1 MAKTRVASILA
12 ASAATVGLTATPALA
27 GNHPERQWLVQESAH
42 FQMHFYPG
50 LEQTATRVLKA
61 AEEAYPKLIQD
72 FGVRGPSAKIPII
85 MDQDSFFNGEAEPL
99 KDRITLDPGLTT
111 SSVVGTQRFVAH
123 ELAHV
128 MTFRALN
135 KGNTLAKLNSLGA
148 LPTWFLE
155 GIAQYTAEYWYPSLD
170 RMLRL
175 NTLEG
180 SLLTTTE
187 RTNFRMLGVHAGAA
201 GYNEGYSLCRYMFDT
216 HGRDKVAVLM
226 ANLRDGKKTWEQAI
240 EATFGK
246 TLTAIEA
253 GWRQHLRDG
262 YAKQIQGLQDGVPG
276 ATPVI
281 ESYQGEVNV
290 QPKLSPDGKRL
301 AYLTSRHQDSFLYL
315 RGNVMGFLSL
325 FVAEPDGKGARM
337 VPVGRGAV
345 STFGWSA
352 DGRKLIY
359 SRVVQD
365 GAGNPGFDVFAYDV
379 EARTTVRVTENEGA
393 NAMAWRP
400 GSKQVAYVSV
410 KDGVSAIKL
419 IEVGSKKVQ
428 TLYKPAG
435 DEQFKD
441 PAWSPDGRRLAL
453 VAHRPG
459 EAGRLVMLDVERGR
473 LAPIA
478 RAARGGDSAPCWTPD
493 GQAVVYTSDRS
504 GMTNLYAIDVVTG
517 AERQLTNTYRGAET
531 PSVAP
536 DGSAIYFATFKAK
549 GSVIHR
555 IPYGLGKR
563 AGGGGPARSSGEH
576 APPEPTAKITEPNRE
591 PLNAVRTA
599 NGGAGAAAARAP
611 GSEALQGFSV
621 GAELPKAPPVP
632 AGEGGALD
640 QALAASL
647 SIKTAK
653 PYAPKLTND
662 LLIPQMTSD
671 EKGQQVGVAAVYSD
685 ILEKHQ
691 LGVDVRYGVM
701 SQRFSYNAQYVNRMF
716 GSSWMVS
723 LFDQPQ
729 IALSPDVGL
738 NGRPVMESL
747 YFQRIRGAS
756 LGVQTPLPG
765 GRSLTTGAQ
774 LGTLSTLM
782 DPYVGDYGQLKQG
795 QLNTLNAVLN
805 EQNVKHTIDGD
816 INPSDGYRMAL
827 GMTMSDRSF
836 GSNFNFSQYVFQ
848 GERYFAINPDLRHN
862 LTWRWNLGLI
872 NGDAP
877 QPFLLGGANGSNSIF
892 ALRGY
897 AVGALSGNRLAT
909 TGVEYTLPLMT
920 HIDKMFGP
928 LYLDRLY
935 FAAFTD
941 VGSAWQDGA
950 ASNPFASAGG
960 ELRLRTSVM
969 GRQMLTFRIGLA
981 KKLGS
986 SDFPGFYLSF

>member
-1 MAKTRVASILA
+1 MFSRATAGA
-12 ASAATVGLTATPALA
+12 ALTAATVGLAAAPAFA
-27 GNHPERQWLVQESAH
+27 GNHPERQWLVQETAH

-61 AEEAYPKLIQD
+61 AEEAYPKLKQD
-72 FGVRGPSAKIPII
+72 FGVRGQDAKIPII
-85 MDQDSFFNGEAEPL
+85 VDHDSFFNGEAEPL

-135 KGNTLAKLNSLGA
+135 KGNTMAKLNSLGA

-155 GIAQYTAEYWYPSLD
+155 GIAQYTSEYWYPSND

-175 NTLEG
+175 HTLEN
-180 SLLTTTE
+180 SLLTNTE
-187 RTNFRMLGVHAGAA
+187 RTNFRMLGLHAGAA

-226 ANLRDGKKTWEQAI
+226 ANLRDGKKTWEQAV

-262 YAKQIQGLQDGVPG
+262 YAKQIKGLQDKVPG
-276 ATPVI
+276 ATQVI
-281 ESYQGEVNV
+281 ASYQGEVNV
-290 QPKLSPDGKRL
+290 QPKLSPDGKKL

-325 FVAEPDGKGARM
+325 FVADPDGQRAHM

-345 STFGWSA
+345 SSFGWSS
-352 DGRKLIY
+352 DGRAIVY
-359 SRVVQD
+359 ARVVKD
-365 GAGNPGFDVFAYDV
+365 AVGNPGFDVFAYDV
-379 EARTTVRVTENEGA
+379 QTRATRRLTEGEGA

-400 GSKQVAYVSV
+400 GTQQVAYVAV
-410 KDGVSAIKL
+410 KDGVSAVKL
-419 IEVGSKKVQ
+419 LDTRTKKV
-428 TLYKPAG
+428 TVLHKPAG
-435 DEQFKD
+435 DQQFRD

-453 VAHRPG
+453 VAHAPG
-459 EAGRLVMLDVERGR
+459 DFGRLMVLDADTGKLRPV
-473 LAPIA
+473 A

-493 GQAVVYTSDRS
+493 GKAIVYVSDRS
-504 GMTNLYAIDVVTG
+504 GMTNLYAIDVATG
-517 AERQLTNTYRGAET
+517 VERQLTNTYRGAET

-536 DGSAIYFATFKAK
+536 DGSAIYYATYQAK
-549 GSVIHR
+549 GSMIHR
-555 IPYGLGKR
+555 IPFGPGQR
-563 AGGGGPARSSGEH
+563 AGGGGAGVPRPKA
-576 APPEPTAKITEPNRE
+576 ATKIAEPDGHE
-591 PLNAVRTA
+591 PLN
-599 NGGAGAAAARAP
+599 GARAP
-611 GSEALQGFSV
+611 KGGGGPAKAGASALTDALEGFSV
-621 GAELPKAPPVP
+621 GAEAPPTPALP

-640 QALAASL
+640 KALEEAF
-647 SIKTAK
+647 SIKTAR
-653 PYAPKLTND
+653 PYTPKLTND
-662 LLIPQMTSD
+662 LLLPQMTSD
-671 EKGQQVGVAAVYSD
+671 EKGQQVGVAAMYSD

-691 LGVDVRYGVM
+691 LGVDVRYGIM

-723 LFDQPQ
+723 LFDQPT

-738 NGRPVMESL
+738 NGRPVVESL
-747 YFQRIRGAS
+747 YFQRLRGAS
-756 LGVQTPLPG
+756 LGALTPLPG
-765 GRSLTTGAQ
+765 GRQLSTSAQ
-774 LGTLSTLM
+774 MGTLSTLM
-782 DPYVGDYGQLKQG
+782 DPYVGNYGQLKEG
-795 QLNTLNAVLN
+795 QLNTVSAVLH
-805 EQNVKHTIDGD
+805 EQNVKPTIDGD

-827 GMTMSDRSF
+827 GMTLSDQKL
-836 GSNFNFSQYVFQ
+836 GSSFNFAQYLFQ

-877 QPFLLGGANGSNSIF
+877 QPFLLGGANQSQSIF

-897 AVGALSGNRLAT
+897 AVGALSGTRLAT
-909 TGVEYTLPLMT
+909 TGVEYVLPLHT

-935 FAAFTD
+935 FSAFTD

-950 ASNPFASAGG
+950 QSNPFASAGG
-960 ELRLRTSVM
+960 ELRLKTSVM
-969 GRQMLTFRIGLA
+969 GRQVMTFRIGLA
-981 KKLGS
+981 KKLGTS
-986 SDFPGFYLSF
+986 EFPGFYITF

>member
-1 MAKTRVASILA
+1 MAKFRAASILA
-12 ASAATVGLTATPALA
+12 AATVGLTAAPALA

-61 AEEAYPKLIQD
+61 AEEAYPKLTQD
-72 FGVRGPSAKIPII
+72 FGVRGQTGKIPII

-135 KGNTLAKLNSLGA
+135 KGNTMAKLNSLGA

-226 ANLRDGKKTWEQAI
+226 ANLRDGKKSWEQAI

-262 YAKQIQGLQDGVPG
+262 YAKQIKGLQDKVPG
-276 ATPVI
+276 ATSVVD
-281 ESYQGEVNV
+281 SYQGEVNV
-290 QPKLSPDGKRL
+290 QPKLAPDGKRL

-345 STFGWSA
+345 SSFGWSA
-352 DGRKLIY
+352 DGRKLVY

-365 GAGNPGFDVFAYDV
+365 PAGNPGFDVFAYDV
-379 EARTTVRVTENEGA
+379 QARTTARVTENEGA

-400 GSKQVAYVSV
+400 GTQQVAYVSV

-419 IEVGSKKVQ
+419 IDTRTKKVQ

-435 DEQFKD
+435 DEQYKD
-441 PAWSPDGRRLAL
+441 PAWSPDGRKLAL
-453 VAHRPG
+453 IAHAPG
-459 EAGRLVMLDVERGR
+459 EAGRLVLLDVDHGK
-473 LAPIA
+473 LKPIA
-478 RAARGGDSAPCWTPD
+478 RSARGGDSTPCWTPD
-493 GQAVVYTSDRS
+493 GQGVVYTSDRS
-504 GMTNLYAIDVVTG
+504 GMTNLYAIDVASG
-517 AERQLTNTYRGAET
+517 AERQLTNTFRGAET

-555 IPYGLGKR
+555 IPFGGGKS
-563 AGGGGPARSSGEH
+563 AGGGGAAGVARPKAAREIADPDH
-576 APPEPTAKITEPNRE
+576 E
-591 PLNAVRTA
+591 PLNEARTPRS
-599 NGGAGAAAARAP
+599 GGAAP
-611 GSEALQGFSV
+611 VAEALQGFSV
-621 GAELPKAPPVP
+621 GAELPPTQALS
-632 AGEGGALD
+632 AGEGGALEK
-640 QALAASL
+640 AIEESF

-691 LGVDVRYGVM
+691 LGVDVRYGIM

-738 NGRPVMESL
+738 NGRPVVESL
-747 YFQRIRGAS
+747 YFQRMRGAS

-774 LGTLSTLM
+774 MGTLSTLM
-782 DPYVGDYGQLKQG
+782 DPYVGSYGQLKQG
-795 QLNTLNAVLN
+795 QLNTLSAVLN
-805 EQNVKHTIDGD
+805 EQNVKNTIDGD

-827 GMTMSDRSF
+827 GMTMSDRNI

-897 AVGALSGNRLAT
+897 AVGAFSGTRLAT
-909 TGVEYTLPLMT
+909 TGVEYTLPLLT

-935 FAAFTD
+935 VAAFTD

-960 ELRLRTSVM
+960 EIRLRTSVM

-986 SDFPGFYLSF
+986 SDFPGFYLTF